1 MNDKFDAMLNLVNK
15 YLHETWGVGLYD
27 YELRDLIELQ
37 RDHTTAKIA
46 AIKYVREAT
55 KRSDHELFKLDLRK
69 NSDIQLVTVGD
80 SNAEDAYSDFTAW
93 ATTNNMDLATGEVQ
107 VQYLGLK
114 KAKDLVEFIQLNLDK
129 IAG

>member
-27 YELRDLIELQ
+27 YELLNVI
-37 RDHTTAKIA
+37 DHLRGDRKIP

-55 KRSDHELFKLDLRK
+55 KKSQTLWFALDGRTRH
-69 NSDIQLVTVGD
+69 DVEFAVEPHFAAD
-80 SNAEDAYSDFTAW
+80 MYSDFTAW
-93 ATTNNMDLATGEVQ
+93 AMENHVDLSMGEVQ

-114 KAKDLVEFIQLNLDK
+114 KAKDLVEFIQLNIDK

>member
-55 KRSDHELFKLDLRK
+55 KKSQTLWFALDGRTRHDVEFAVELHFAADM
-69 NSDIQLVTVGD
+69 
-80 SNAEDAYSDFTAW
+80 YSDFTAW
-93 ATTNNMDLATGEVQ
+93 AMENHVDLSMGEVD
-107 VQYLGLK
+107 VQYLSLK
-114 KAKDLVEFIQLNLDK
+114 KAKDFVEFIQLNIDK

>member
-1 MNDKFDAMLNLVNK
+1 MEEMTNTLDAMLNLVNK
-15 YLHETWGVGLYD
+15 YLQETWGVGLYD
-27 YELRDLIELQ
+27 NEFRDLIDLQ

-55 KRSDHELFKLDLRK
+55 KRSDHELFKLDL
-69 NSDIQLVTVGD
+69 
-80 SNAEDAYSDFTAW
+80 SNHEGTPISDFTAW
-93 ATTNNMDLATGEVQ
+93 AMENHVDLSMGKVQ